1 MTFDL
6 ALSTSQEAVVEH
18 FARFFEREC
27 TGAVVR
33 RAEPLGFHAELWE
46 RLRPLGAP
54 GLGVGQDVGG
64 AGAQMVDVSL
74 VVEVA
79 GRVLAP
85 VPLVDHVVASRLF
98 PDPSVVDGETVAS
111 LALGPAVHGV
121 WRLVPA
127 GAVAGVVVGLDGDE
141 LVAVRSAPPGRGPRN
156 HADAPLADRSTS
168 GDRVVVGDRATFA
181 RALGEWKLLQAAQL
195 AGLAT
200 RALEMVTSYVT
211 ERIQFGRPVG
221 GFQAVQHGL
230 ADCVGPIEGARLLA
244 SKAAWAVDEELRGGI
259 DVDHGEVDDAA
270 RAWPPWRWCSRPR
283 RRRWPPREAVQYHG
297 SYGVAREY
305 DIQLY
310 YRRARGWPLV
320 LGDPG
325 HELRGLADPLWPAGA

>member
-1 MTFDL
+1 VPFDL
-6 ALSTSQEAVVEH
+6 AVSASQEAVVEH
-18 FARFFEREC
+18 FTRFFEREC
-27 TGAVVR
+27 TPAVVR
-33 RAEPLGFHAELWE
+33 RAEPLGFDADLWE
-46 RLRPLGAP
+46 RMGPLGAP
-54 GLGVGQDVGG
+54 GLGVGPDVGG
-64 AGAQMVDVSL
+64 AGAQMLDVSL
-74 VVEVA
+74 VVEAA

-85 VPLVDHVVASRLF
+85 VPLVDHLVASRVF
-98 PDPSVVDGETVAS
+98 PDRRVVDGDAVAS
-111 LALGPAVHGV
+111 LALSPAVGGT

-127 GAVAGVVVGLDGDE
+127 GAVAEVVVGLDGDE

-168 GDRVVVGDRATFA
+168 GDRVVVGDRATFS

-195 AGLAT
+195 VGLAT
-200 RALEMVTSYVT
+200 RALEMVTTYVT

-230 ADCVGPIEGARLLA
+230 ADCVAPIEGARLLA
-244 SKAAWAVDEELRGGI
+244 YKAAWALDQDLSGGM
-259 DVDHGEVDDAA
+259 DVDHGEVDDAGA
-270 RAWPPWRWCSRPR
+270 LATMALMFAAETAALVTKR
-283 RRRWPPREAVQYHG
+283 AVQYHG

-325 HELRGLADPLWPAGA
+325 HELRGLVDVLWPGGA